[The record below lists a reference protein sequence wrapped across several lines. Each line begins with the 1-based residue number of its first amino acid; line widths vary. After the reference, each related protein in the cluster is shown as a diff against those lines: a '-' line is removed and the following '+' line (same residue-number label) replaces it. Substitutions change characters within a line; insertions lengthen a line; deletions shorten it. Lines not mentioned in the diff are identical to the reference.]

1 MIKNYHRRGM
11 KRAAVPCISCEHIT
25 LAYEKQ
31 TVVSDLSFTINEGDY
46 VCIIGENGTGKST
59 LMKGILGLKKPVSGS
74 IELGEEIRTN
84 QIGYVPQTTAPQ
96 KDFPASV
103 WEVVLSGCRKQRK
116 FLPGYGKAEKAL
128 AEEKMA
134 LLGISDLKEKSFR
147 ELSGGQRQ
155 RVLLARALCAAKKL
169 ILLDEPTTGLDPVAS
184 EEFYHLLLKLNHQY
198 QMTVVM
204 VSHAVREAMAHA
216 DHILYLSSEH
226 YFYGTT
232 ESFGETEDGRKFL
245 RRCEL

>member
-1 MIKNYHRRGM
+1 MIRNYHRRTM
-11 KRAAVPCISCEHIT
+11 KRVSMPCIQCENVT
-25 LAYEKQ
+25 LAYENQ
-31 TVVSDLSFTINEGDY
+31 TVLENLSFTINAGDY

-59 LMKGILGLKKPVSGS
+59 LIKGLLGLKKPVSGS
-74 IELGEEIRTN
+74 IVFGEDISTN

-103 WEVVLSGCRKQRK
+103 WEVVLSGCQNRRG
-116 FLPGYGKAEKAL
+116 FLPGYGKEEKELAAEKL
-128 AEEKMA
+128 E
-134 LLGISDLKEKSFR
+134 LLGISDLKQKSFR

-184 EEFYHLLLKLNHQY
+184 EEFYHLLLKLNRQY
-198 QMTVVM
+198 QLTVVM

-216 DHILYLSSEH
+216 DHILYLSAKH
-226 YFYGTT
+226 HFYGTT
-232 ESFGETEDGRKFL
+232 EGFAETEDGKKFL

>member
-1 MIKNYHRRGM
+1 MVRNYHRRTM
-11 KRAAVPCISCEHIT
+11 KRVAIPCIQCENIT
-25 LAYEKQ
+25 LAYENQ
-31 TVVSDLSFTINEGDY
+31 AVISNLSFTVNAGDY

-59 LMKGILGLKKPVSGS
+59 LMKGLLGLKKPVSGS
-74 IELGEEIRTN
+74 ILFGEGISTK

-103 WEVVLSGCRKQRK
+103 WEVVLSGCQNRRA
-116 FLPGYGKAEKAL
+116 FLPGYGK
-128 AEEKMA
+128 EEKKLA
-134 LLGISDLKEKSFR
+134 LEKLELLGIAHLKEKSFR

-155 RVLLARALCAAKKL
+155 RVLLARALCAAQKL

-184 EEFYHLLLKLNHQY
+184 EEFYHLLLKLNRQY
-198 QMTVVM
+198 QLTVVM

-216 DHILYLSSEH
+216 DHILYLSSSH
-226 YFYGTT
+226 SFYGTT
-232 ESFGETEDGRKFL
+232 EQFAETEDGRKVL